1 MQTFTIR
8 RLSWFAGFALALTT
22 LTGCEAQGEEA
33 TAATPPAPEVDVVQ
47 LQAEDVLLWAS
58 FTGRI
63 AAPETVDLRP
73 RVSGYIHAI
82 GFVEG
87 DLVQAGDVLFQID
100 PRPYA
105 AREQLA
111 QAELA
116 RVKSQWQLADAEV
129 KRAQQLWEKR
139 AISREELDQRNAAFT
154 AATAA
159 VDAAAAELATA
170 QLNLE
175 YTQIKAPVS
184 GRIGRAQV
192 TVGNL
197 ATADA
202 TTLANIVSVNPLYV
216 YFEGDQAS
224 VTNISS
230 SLAATPVRVKHQHQ
244 DQAERYTTG
253 HLDFIDNHY
262 DRDTG
267 TLQFR
272 AVIDNTDGRFKPGQF
287 ARVEMPVGEAGATL
301 LVDDK
306 AVLADQDRRYVYVVN
321 EDNTVARRYVDLGRQ
336 FNGERVITAGLQS
349 GDTVVVNGLQR
360 ITFPG
365 MEVSPQVLASA
376 PDAAPKLANR
386 H

>member
-8 RLSWFAGFALALTT
+8 QLSWFAGFALALAA

-33 TAATPPAPEVDVVQ
+33 AAAAPPAPEVDVVQ

-73 RVSGYIHAI
+73 RVSGYINAVA
-82 GFVEG
+82 FVEG

-100 PRPYA
+100 SRTYA
-105 AREQLA
+105 AREKLA

-116 RVKSQWQLADAEV
+116 RAKSQWQLAESEV

-159 VDAAAAELATA
+159 VDAASAELATA

-175 YTQIKAPVS
+175 YTRIKAPVS

-224 VTNISS
+224 VTDISS
-230 SLAATPVRVKHQHQ
+230 SLATATPVRVKHQQ
-244 DQAERYTTG
+244 QTERYTTG
-253 HLDFIDNHY
+253 YLDFIDNHY

-272 AVIDNTDGRFKPGQF
+272 ALIDNADGRFKPGQF
-287 ARVEMPVGEAGATL
+287 TRVEMPVGEASATL

-306 AVLADQDRRYVYVVN
+306 AVLTDQDRRYVYVVN
-321 EDNTVARRYVDLGRQ
+321 EDNTVARRYVELGRQ
-336 FNGERVITAGLQS
+336 FNGARVITAGLQS
-349 GDTVVVNGLQR
+349 GDTIVVNGLQR

-365 MEVSPQVLASA
+365 MEVSPQILASTSDAGA
-376 PDAAPKLANR
+376 PRLADR
-386 H
+386 R

>member
-8 RLSWFAGFALALTT
+8 RLSRFAGFALALAT

-33 TAATPPAPEVDVVQ
+33 AAATPPAPEVDVVQ

-224 VTNISS
+224 VADISS

-244 DQAERYTTG
+244 ADRYTTG

-321 EDNTVARRYVDLGRQ
+321 EDNTVARRYVELGRQ

>member
-8 RLSWFAGFALALTT
+8 RLSWFAGFALALAT
-22 LTGCEAQGEEA
+22 LAGCEAQGEEA
-33 TAATPPAPEVDVVQ
+33 AAATPPAPEVDVVQ

-224 VTNISS
+224 VTNVSS

-321 EDNTVARRYVDLGRQ
+321 EDNTVARRYVELGRQ